1 MSKPIV
7 NDCPRHLAPPN
18 PSSHSIICSDEGME
32 IDLKLQGVTSYFETR
47 TLTQRELESCKW
59 IHMTDEY
66 NWDPHSEH
74 FQDQED
80 MHKEFEESNHDH
92 IDRNIYSINSTHE
105 NPNMNMM

>member
-1 MSKPIV
+1 
-7 NDCPRHLAPPN
+7 
-18 PSSHSIICSDEGME
+18 
-32 IDLKLQGVTSYFETR
+32 
-47 TLTQRELESCKW
+47 
-59 IHMTDEY
+59 MTDEY